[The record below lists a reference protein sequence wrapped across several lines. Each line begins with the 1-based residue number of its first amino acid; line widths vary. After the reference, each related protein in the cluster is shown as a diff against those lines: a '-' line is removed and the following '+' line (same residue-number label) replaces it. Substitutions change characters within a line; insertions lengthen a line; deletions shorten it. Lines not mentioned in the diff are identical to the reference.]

1 MFISSQMNLVLI
13 LVNAAIFQ
21 IGWIL
26 SVSFG
31 TPVAIVVSLTALLI
45 YLLYFR
51 KDKLDLVLIS
61 GVVLIGLIVDTFMG
75 TLGVL
80 VYPSGKVYPPF
91 WMATL
96 WLLFA
101 MTIPWSLHWLVCKKY
116 WFVLFSAIGGP
127 LSYFIGVK
135 ISSVSFGFDILSS
148 IVLLTVIWTVIGFTI
163 YKISDRW
170 REQCAAI

>member
-1 MFISSQMNLVLI
+1 MFQV
-13 LVNAAIFQ
+13 
-21 IGWIL
+21 GWIL

-31 TPVAIVVSLTALLI
+31 TPVAIIVSLTALLV

-51 KDKLDLVLIS
+51 KDKQDLVLIGS
-61 GVVLIGLIVDTFMG
+61 IVLIGLIVDTFM
-75 TLGVL
+75 
-80 VYPSGKVYPPF
+80 
-91 WMATL
+91 TL

-127 LSYFIGVK
+127 FSYFIGVK
-135 ISSVSFGFDILSS
+135 ISSVSFGFDIVPS
-148 IVLLTVIWTVIGFTI
+148 IILLAAIWTMIGFTI
-163 YKISDRW
+163 YKISNRW

>member
-1 MFISSQMNLVLI
+1 MNLI
-13 LVNAAIFQ
+13 LVLVNATMFQ
-21 IGWIL
+21 VGWIL

-31 TPVAIVVSLTALLI
+31 TPVAIIVSLTALLV

-51 KDKLDLVLIS
+51 KDKQDLVLIGS
-61 GVVLIGLIVDTFMG
+61 IVLIGLIVDTFMG
-75 TLGVL
+75 ALGVL
-80 VYPSGKVYPPF
+80 VYPSGNLYPPF
-91 WMATL
+91 WMVTL

-127 LSYFIGVK
+127 FSYFIGVK
-135 ISSVSFGFDILSS
+135 ISSVSFGFDIVPS
-148 IVLLTVIWTVIGFTI
+148 IILLAAIWTMIGFTI
-163 YKISDRW
+163 YKISNRW

>member
-1 MFISSQMNLVLI
+1 MNLILI

-21 IGWIL
+21 VGWIL

-45 YLLYFR
+45 YLLFFR

-80 VYPSGKVYPPF
+80 VYPSGKIYPPF
-91 WMATL
+91 WMVTL

-101 MTIPWSLHWLVCKKY
+101 TTIPWSLHWLVCKKY

-135 ISSVSFGFDILSS
+135 ISPVSFGFDMISSLIL
-148 IVLLTVIWTVIGFTI
+148 LAAIWTTVGFTI
-163 YKISDRW
+163 YEISGRW
-170 REQCAAI
+170 RDQCSAI